1 MPYINNIADLSR
13 EIEQKHHFCVVQIPD
28 FDGIFSFTH
37 QKGRIIPCSGQNC
50 GKSFWI
56 QDCATKYIIGLWS
69 GLTYHCDVKSD
80 VLQLVQS
87 LLSDPRR
94 TTPHYSIP
102 NEYKLDSVREF
113 EDVYL
118 VDKDTSLEET
128 ENIVLGIPILKTII
142 FDFFAESNID
152 FHCDA
157 SGWVSFQYGQSD
169 IFFRLSK
176 EEQTDPNLSLFNIGI
191 EKSNCSDVNEVGDF
205 LSEFPQ
211 FLLKN
216 VFSVAGV
223 ADVVWKRK
231 VFE

>member
-69 GLTYHCDVKSD
+69 GLTCHCDVKND

-94 TTPHYSIP
+94 TTPHYFIP
-102 NEYKLDSVREF
+102 DEYKLDSVREF

-118 VDKDTSLEET
+118 VDKDASLEAT
-128 ENIVLGIPILKTII
+128 ENISKRIPIPKTMI
-142 FDFFAESNID
+142 FDFFVENNID
-152 FHCDA
+152 FYSDA
-157 SGWVSFQYGQSD
+157 SGWVSFQYGQCG
-169 IFFRLSK
+169 IFFRLSE
-176 EEQTDPNLSLFNIGI
+176 EEQADPNLSLFNIGI
-191 EKSNCSDVNEVGDF
+191 ERTGCNNVDEVEHF

-211 FLLKN
+211 FLLRSG
-216 VFSVAGV
+216 FSVAGV
-223 ADVVWKRK
+223 TDIAWKRN
-231 VFE
+231 VYD